1 MEEEG
6 ERYFSSCLG
15 STGFGAEEH
24 GVSGNS
30 GEGGR
35 HGHCLRNMHM
45 EIECFGIN
53 YRRVGTNEN
62 SFLVTRWPNF

>member
-15 STGFGAEEH
+15 STGFGAEED

-35 HGHCLRNMHM
+35 HGHCLQKM
-45 EIECFGIN
+45 
-53 YRRVGTNEN
+53 RRKRV
-62 SFLVTRWPNF
+62 FWYKLP